1 MIIRLSL
8 RSRLRSAIAVTAMGA
23 LVASSILPA
32 GAQVYRPA
40 PIPGAMPASAAPGAE
55 QRPGWPREIP
65 ADGLRL
71 LMYQPQIE
79 AWDSHQLR
87 SKAAI
92 AVGEG
97 ASGDTSYGVAYFS
110 ARTEIDKSS
119 RQVFLHDVRIERVT
133 MPGAPHLAG
142 PVRAALENRWAGAT
156 RTLSLDRLQASLAA
170 SQAQAG
176 MQQAIEVDNTPPR
189 ILFSTIPAVLVLVD
203 GEPVLQ
209 PVVNTRFERVVN
221 TNALLLRHS
230 TTGRFY
236 LRVAGLWAGAAS
248 PQGPWVIERAGLYEL
263 DRIKAA
269 ALAEG
274 RVDILD
280 DDDQPGPYGWLPD
293 IHVGFAPAELLQ
305 TEGEP
310 QYAPIGNTRLLFV
323 ANTVSDI
330 FVDTPSREFYV
341 LISGRWFRSPSLGGP
356 WAYVD
361 SGELPGDFRLIPETH
376 AKGDVL
382 ASIAGTPQAAEAAI
396 ANSIPQTATIDRE
409 AAQFQAVYDGDPQFQ
424 PVEGTALYYAA
435 NAPVPVIRV
444 DPATYYAVYDG
455 VWFTAP
461 TPNGPWVVAYVVPP
475 AIYAIPPRSPIYYAT
490 YVRIYG
496 YSPRYVHVGYTPGY
510 YGTYVTRRGTVVY
523 GSGYRYRPWIGR
535 AYYPRPASYGY
546 GAGFVAGG
554 FTGFILGLATA
565 AIVSA
570 PYWGPHWSS
579 HDRDRRDR
587 DRRDWDRRSYSS
599 NAYRQWEGRGAQRSS
614 APAPTSS
621 PQAARPAPTAQ
632 AAPAPAAPAQA
643 ASVEQRQRRIEAMR
657 RESQAYRDT
666 AARNRVS
673 AQPTR
678 QTAPATATVA
688 PSPTPAPA
696 PSVSR
701 VAPTPTPTPAPV
713 SPAPRRNDVFVGPDN
728 RVYRPGEQG
737 WQRLD
742 RDTPRAAP
750 DKAALEKAAKEKA
763 SRDKAA
769 QEKAAQDKA
778 AQEKSRREAEE
789 RARQQARPPS
799 AQPAPQAAVKPVAPP
814 VAPLAVQPAPKPAPQ
829 AAAKPAPQPAPQA
842 AAKPAP
848 QAAPAPAPKPA
859 PQAAVKPAPAPTA
872 PPSRPQVQ
880 ARPQPPAPPA
890 RAETQKKL
898 DQEKAAR
905 AAGEAQTDAN
915 RGRPAP
921 DAFVP
926 PERGKRNGRGN

>member
-32 GAQVYRPA
+32 GAQVYQPA
-40 PIPGAMPASAAPGAE
+40 PIPGGQAPGAMPASAAPGS
-55 QRPGWPREIP
+55 QQSPGWPREIP

-79 AWDSHQLR
+79 AWDSHMLR

-92 AVGEG
+92 AVSEG
-97 ASGDTSYGVAYFS
+97 ASGETSYGVAYFS
-110 ARTEIDKSS
+110 ARTDVDKSS
-119 RQVFLHDVRIERVT
+119 RQVVLHDVAIERVD
-133 MPGAPHLAG
+133 MPGEPRLAG
-142 PVRAALENRWAGAT
+142 PIRAALQDRWAGAT

-189 ILFSTIPAVLVLVD
+189 ILFSTIPAVLALVD

-209 PVVNTRFERVVN
+209 PVVNTHFERAVN

-248 PQGPWVIERAGLYEL
+248 PQGPWTIERAGLAEL
-263 DRIKAA
+263 DRIKQA

-293 IHVGFAPAELLQ
+293 IHVGYAPAELLQ
-305 TEGEP
+305 TDGEP
-310 QYAPIGNTRLLFV
+310 QYAPIGGTRLLYV

-361 SGELPGDFRLIPETH
+361 SAELPGDFRLIPEAH

-424 PVEGTALYYAA
+424 AVEGTPLYYAA

-461 TPNGPWVVAYVVPP
+461 TPYGPWVVAYVVPP
-475 AIYAIPPRSPIYYAT
+475 AIYTIPPRSPIYYAT

-554 FTGFILGLATA
+554 FSGFILGLATA

-579 HDRDRRDR
+579 RDGDRRG
-587 DRRDWDRRSYSS
+587 YSS
-599 NAYRQWEGRGAQRSS
+599 NAYRQWEGRGTSRVS
-614 APAPTSS
+614 APAAQPARPAPTTQ
-621 PQAARPAPTAQ
+621 PAARPAP
-632 AAPAPAAPAQA
+632 APVAPAQA

-673 AQPTR
+673 AQPTQQR
-678 QTAPATATVA
+678 APVQATAA
-688 PSPTPAPA
+688 ATPAPA
-696 PSVSR
+696 PTQSR
-701 VAPTPTPTPAPV
+701 VSPTPSPTPTPTPAQ
-713 SPAPRRNDVFVGPDN
+713 RRNDVFVGPDN

-742 RDTPRAAP
+742 RDRAPPEPTPRSTRSGCRAIRTACRP
-750 DKAALEKAAKEKA
+750 VP
-763 SRDKAA
+763 RP
-769 QEKAAQDKA
+769 
-778 AQEKSRREAEE
+778 
-789 RARQQARPPS
+789 ARQATIS
-799 AQPAPQAAVKPVAPP
+799 
-814 VAPLAVQPAPKPAPQ
+814 
-829 AAAKPAPQPAPQA
+829 
-842 AAKPAP
+842 
-848 QAAPAPAPKPA
+848 
-859 PQAAVKPAPAPTA
+859 
-872 PPSRPQVQ
+872 SI
-880 ARPQPPAPPA
+880 
-890 RAETQKKL
+890 
-898 DQEKAAR
+898 
-905 AAGEAQTDAN
+905 
-915 RGRPAP
+915 
-921 DAFVP
+921 
-926 PERGKRNGRGN
+926 